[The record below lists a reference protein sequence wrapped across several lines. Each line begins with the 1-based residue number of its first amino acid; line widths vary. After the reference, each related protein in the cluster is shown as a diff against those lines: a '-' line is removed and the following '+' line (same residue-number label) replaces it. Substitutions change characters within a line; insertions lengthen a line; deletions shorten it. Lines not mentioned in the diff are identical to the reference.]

1 MQGNVG
7 GGKKGAY
14 NKWFPAFASPRLRCA
29 PCSVGLPGSRDLLS
43 LVCGVSLPRFPFSLF
58 FSLDIWSST
67 LASPARSSNVSFPVL
82 TACRVRRAP
91 RYFGEGED
99 AVVIPQMCPFPIG
112 EKWGYGE
119 GRENGSHGGC
129 VQHAE
134 MEMGEPLRAHVFF
147 CVFLRMKE

>member
-1 MQGNVG
+1 MLGEEKRERTISGSRRSHLRVCVVRRAPWG
-7 GGKKGAY
+7 CRDHGSVV
-14 NKWFPAFASPRLRCA
+14 PSLRC
-29 PCSVGLPGSRDLLS
+29 
-43 LVCGVSLPRFPFSLF
+43 VSSSFSFFPFFL
-58 FSLDIWSST
+58 SLDIWSST

-134 MEMGEPLRAHVFF
+134 MEMGEPSRAHVLFVCF
-147 CVFLRMKE
+147 CG

>member
-1 MQGNVG
+1 MLGEEKREHTISG
-7 GGKKGAY
+7 
-14 NKWFPAFASPRLRCA
+14 PRRSHLRVCVVRRA
-29 PCSVGLPGSRDLLS
+29 AWGCRDHGICCPWSAVCLF
-43 LVCGVSLPRFPFSLF
+43 LVFLFSLF
-58 FSLDIWSST
+58 LSLDIWSST

-147 CVFLRMKE
+147 FVCFCG